1 MKFNRVES
9 DNYTNLGDLIINKN
23 NLPLHLPGA
32 ASTILKNNKLIKLY
46 AYGVDE
52 YPLNM
57 SYNSWVELVNKKMTL
72 GKFFVEYHLYD
83 VLEN

>member
-1 MKFNRVES
+1 M
-9 DNYTNLGDLIINKN
+9 LI
-23 NLPLHLPGA
+23 LR
-32 ASTILKNNKLIKLY
+32 LY